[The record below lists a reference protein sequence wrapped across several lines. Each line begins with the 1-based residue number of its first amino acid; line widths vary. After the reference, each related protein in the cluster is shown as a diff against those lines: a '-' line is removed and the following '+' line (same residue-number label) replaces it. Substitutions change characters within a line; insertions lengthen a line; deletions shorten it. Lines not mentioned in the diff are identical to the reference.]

1 MQLIDCVNMEV
12 KATFSGDCHMESELP
27 LYRKGVQGL
36 INWIQHIQDV
46 LLWHFYDLFS
56 SLRYFLGL
64 FPSYSGG
71 NAVNNHIKKKEL
83 IVFYVV

>member
-46 LLWHFYDLFS
+46 LLWYFYDLFS
-56 SLRYFLGL
+56 SLRYFWI
-64 FPSYSGG
+64 YSHLT
-71 NAVNNHIKKKEL
+71 VVEMLSITVLKKEL